1 MVDALASGAS
11 FLTEV
16 LVRFQSSVPHQSPLR
31 EQRAFFI
38 ASTARML
45 SEQQGW
51 GDDCSFTGP
60 YTQPMPDQM
69 ESEDVIVGL
78 LQRLAML
85 RGWSPKTT
93 ESYRSDLL
101 HANHFF
107 HSVQTTLMSADK
119 EAVLNYLASLRHHG
133 LKESTIQRRRSAL
146 STWFTCLLDQGER
159 EDHPAR
165 HLPKL
170 RKSRPLPKLMSERDV
185 ELLLRTPDILTS
197 TGLRDRAMLEVLYA
211 TGLRVSE
218 LVGLR
223 LGHIDLAAGLLR
235 VIGKG
240 DKERL
245 VPFGEEAG
253 QWLHE
258 WLQAR
263 PAQPVSPYLFAGRAG
278 KLMSRQNFW
287 LRLKQYAEQADITP
301 LPSPHTLRH
310 AFATHLL
317 NHGADLR
324 VVQMLLGHAN
334 VTTTEIYTHVTR
346 ARLHD
351 LVNHSH
357 PLGSRAV

>member
-11 FLTEV
+11 FLTKV
-16 LVRFQSSVPHQSPLR
+16 LVRLQFSVPHQSPLR
-31 EQRAFFI
+31 KQRAFFI
-38 ASTARML
+38 SPTARTL
-45 SEQQGW
+45 SEQQGC
-51 GDDCSFTGP
+51 GDDCSLTEL
-60 YTQPMPDQM
+60 YTAPMSDLIKN
-69 ESEDVIVGL
+69 EEIIVGL

-85 RGWSPKTT
+85 RGWSPNTT

-101 HANHFF
+101 HASAFF
-107 HSVQTTLMSADK
+107 HAGKSTLMQADK
-119 EAVLNYLASLRHHG
+119 AEVLSYLASLRRDG

-146 STWFTCLLDQGER
+146 STWFTYLQDQGER

-165 HLPKL
+165 HLPKV
-170 RKSRPLPKLMSERDV
+170 RKSRPLPKLMSESDV
-185 ELLLRTPDILTS
+185 EALLHAPDIHTS

-218 LVGLR
+218 LVGLS
-223 LGHIDLAAGLLR
+223 LAHVDLAAGLLR

-253 QWLHE
+253 RWLSQWL
-258 WLQAR
+258 QVR
-263 PAQPVSPYLFAGRAG
+263 PVQPASPFLFAGRAG
-278 KLMSRQNFW
+278 RAMSRQNFW
-287 LRLKQYAEQADITP
+287 LRLKQHAAQAGITP

-351 LVNHSH
+351 LVNESH
-357 PLGSRAV
+357 PMGHAG